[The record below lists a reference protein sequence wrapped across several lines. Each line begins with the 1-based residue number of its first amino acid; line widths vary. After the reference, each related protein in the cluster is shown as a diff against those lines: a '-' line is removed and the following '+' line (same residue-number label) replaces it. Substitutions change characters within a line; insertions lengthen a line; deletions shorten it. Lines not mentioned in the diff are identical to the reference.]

1 MKKVNIIYLLPELKG
16 ASGGA
21 KVIYEH
27 SYILNTLDQNI
38 SQVLFILKKISYKM
52 KSSLSKRF
60 TIFREKTLDGMEI
73 K

>member
-1 MKKVNIIYLLPELKG
+1 MNKVNIIYLLPELKG

-38 SQVLFILKKISYKM
+38 SSSIVHLKK
-52 KSSLSKRF
+52 RF
-60 TIFREKTLDGMEI
+60 LTR
-73 K
+73 